1 MHTPVNGRLH
11 KGLVLAIACAAVV
24 LLTVDL
30 TVMHLAIP
38 KLISDLDPSATEI
51 LWIAD
56 IYGFVLAGLLITMGS
71 IGDRIGRKKL
81 LLIGT
86 VGFAAASLLT
96 AYAPNAETLLV
107 ARTLLGVAGATIMPS
122 TLSILRNVFTDPK
135 ERTAAIGL
143 WSGMSASG
151 FVLGP
156 IVGGVLLNHF
166 WWGSVFLINIPIL
179 LVLFIAAL
187 LVLPESRNPRPG
199 RLDWPSVVLSTG
211 GVIALV
217 YAVKEAAHGGV
228 DQPMV
233 WVTALL
239 GAAALAVFVMRQT
252 KLTHPLIDVRLF
264 RRAAFTGAVLANLFA
279 MFAMVAQSLIF
290 AQYFQLVLGWSPL
303 KAGLAGLPGAAA
315 SAVGGGALAA
325 PLISAIGRA
334 KTVGLGLGLGSIGLA
349 LYTTAGME
357 SNYLMLV
364 VAMVPVGVGFGMAF
378 AVTGDTVLATVPKE
392 RAGSGAAIS
401 ETAME
406 VGGALGI
413 AVLGS
418 ALNSAY
424 TSGLDV
430 PDGVPASVVPAIED
444 SIASAAQVAASLPGE
459 LGAQVLEAA
468 RHAFVDAFHLSALV
482 AAGVMASVA
491 VVSLVTL
498 RGVPKVIE
506 EEEPGDEPA
515 LPVPTAR

>member
-1 MHTPVNGRLH
+1 MSTPVNGGVR

-30 TVMHLAIP
+30 TVLHLAIP
-38 KLISDLDPSATEI
+38 KLTSDLDPSATQI

-71 IGDRIGRKKL
+71 VGDRIGRKKL

-86 VGFAAASLLT
+86 VAFGAASLLT
-96 AYAPNAETLLV
+96 AYAPNAEMLMV
-107 ARTLLGVAGATIMPS
+107 ARVLLGAAGATIMPS

-156 IVGGVLLNHF
+156 IIGGALLNHF

-187 LVLPESRNPRPG
+187 VFLPESSNPVPG
-199 RLDWPSVVLSTG
+199 RLDLLSVVLSTG
-211 GVIALV
+211 GVIGLV
-217 YAVKEAAHGGV
+217 YAVKEAAHEGIAE
-228 DQPMV
+228 P
-233 WVTALL
+233 AAL
-239 GAAALAVFVMRQT
+239 GAGLAGLAAITLFVVRQT
-252 KLTHPLIDVRLF
+252 KLEHPLIDVRLF
-264 RRAAFTGAVLANLFA
+264 RRAAFTGAVTANMFA

-303 KAGLAGLPGAAA
+303 TAGLAGLPGAAA
-315 SAVGGGALAA
+315 SAIGGGALAA
-325 PLISAIGRA
+325 PMISAIGRA
-334 KTVGLGLGLGSIGLA
+334 KTVGIGLGLGAIGLA

-364 VAMVPVGVGFGMAF
+364 VAMVPVGIGFGMAF

-424 TSGLDV
+424 TKGVEL
-430 PDGVPASVVPAIED
+430 PDGVPAPVVPVIED
-444 SIASAAQVAASLPGE
+444 SIAAAAHVAATLPAELAAQVM
-459 LGAQVLEAA
+459 EAA
-468 RHAFVDAFHLSALV
+468 RHAFVDAFHVSALV
-482 AAGVMASVA
+482 AAGVMGLVA
-491 VVSLVTL
+491 LVSLATL

-506 EEEPGDEPA
+506 DEQPGDESVQA
-515 LPVPTAR
+515 YSSAH

>member
-1 MHTPVNGRLH
+1 
-11 KGLVLAIACAAVV
+11 LVLAIACAAVV

-30 TVMHLAIP
+30 TVLHLAIP
-38 KLISDLDPSATEI
+38 KLIGDLDPSATQI

-86 VGFAAASLLT
+86 VAFAGASLLT
-96 AYAPNAETLLV
+96 AYAPNAEILIV
-107 ARTLLGVAGATIMPS
+107 ARVLLGAAGATIMPS

-156 IVGGVLLNHF
+156 IIGGALLNNF

-211 GVIALV
+211 GVIGLV

-228 DQPMV
+228 DQPKV
-233 WVTALL
+233 WAAAAV
-239 GAAALAVFVMRQT
+239 GAVALAVFVVRQT

-264 RRAAFTGAVLANLFA
+264 RRAAFSGAVCANLFA

-290 AQYFQLVLGWSPL
+290 SQYFQLVLDWSPL

-325 PLISAIGRA
+325 PLITAIGRGR
-334 KTVGLGLGLGSIGLA
+334 TVGLGLGLGALGLA
-349 LYTTAGME
+349 LYTT
-357 SNYLMLV
+357 
-364 VAMVPVGVGFGMAF
+364 
-378 AVTGDTVLATVPKE
+378 
-392 RAGSGAAIS
+392 
-401 ETAME
+401 
-406 VGGALGI
+406 
-413 AVLGS
+413 
-418 ALNSAY
+418 
-424 TSGLDV
+424 
-430 PDGVPASVVPAIED
+430 
-444 SIASAAQVAASLPGE
+444 
-459 LGAQVLEAA
+459 
-468 RHAFVDAFHLSALV
+468 
-482 AAGVMASVA
+482 
-491 VVSLVTL
+491 
-498 RGVPKVIE
+498 
-506 EEEPGDEPA
+506 
-515 LPVPTAR
+515 